1 MKKFCIISNQ
11 DKDNGLKVA
20 GFVAEEIE
28 KRGGEARLLSTNE
41 AAKAKG
47 EGFTDLSGIT
57 GDTEGIII
65 IGGDGTMIQAAREL
79 VRFNLPIIGI
89 DLGTL
94 GYLAEVE
101 PDDIEDALDRLFSGE
116 YHIEERILLEGT
128 VITDGKESYKGHALN
143 DIVLGR
149 SGFSRIVTVKVCAN
163 DQLLGSYRGDGVII
177 ATPTGSTA
185 YNLSAGGPILLPN
198 AGAFAITPI
207 CPHSLDMRSVV
218 VSDSDEINITV
229 MQSKKSQKE
238 EVVVSFDGNNG
249 LLLTT
254 GDTVCI
260 RRAKDTTKLIK
271 LDEGGFINNLRE
283 KILK

>member
-1 MKKFCIISNQ
+1 
-11 DKDNGLKVA
+11 
-20 GFVAEEIE
+20 
-28 KRGGEARLLSTNE
+28 
-41 AAKAKG
+41 
-47 EGFTDLSGIT
+47 
-57 GDTEGIII
+57 
-65 IGGDGTMIQAAREL
+65 REL

-218 VSDSDEINITV
+218 VSDADEINITV
-229 MQSKKSQKE
+229 MQSKKSQNE

-260 RRAKDTTKLIK
+260 KRAKDTTKLIK

>member
-1 MKKFCIISNQ
+1 MKNYCIISNQ
-11 DKDNGLKVA
+11 DKDLGLKVA
-20 GFVAEEIE
+20 GFVSDEIA
-28 KRGGEARLLSTNE
+28 KRGGNAVLLSTNE
-41 AAKAKG
+41 AAKANG

-57 GDTEGIII
+57 DETEGIII

-79 VRFNLPIIGI
+79 VRFDLPIIGI

-94 GYLAEVE
+94 GYLTEVE
-101 PDDIEDALDRLFSGE
+101 PDMIEDALDRLFSGE
-116 YHIEERILLEGT
+116 YHVEERILVEGT
-128 VITDGKESYKGHALN
+128 VNRDGKDVYTGHALN

-149 SGFSRIVTVKVCAN
+149 SGYSRIVTLKVCVEG
-163 DQLLGSYRGDGVII
+163 QLLSTYRGDGMII
-177 ATPTGSTA
+177 STPTGSTA

-198 AGAFAITPI
+198 ANACAITPI

-218 VSDSDEINITV
+218 VSASDEIFITV

-249 LLLTT
+249 ILLTT
-254 GDTVCI
+254 GDTVRI
-260 RRAKDTTKLIK
+260 KKATETTKLIK
-271 LDEGGFINNLRE
+271 LDDGSFINNLRE

>member
-116 YHIEERILLEGT
+116 YQIEERILLEGT

>member
-20 GFVAEEIE
+20 GFVAEEIA

>member
-1 MKKFCIISNQ
+1 MKNFCIISNQ
-11 DKDNGLKVA
+11 DKDTGLKVA
-20 GFVAEEIE
+20 NFVSEEIA
-28 KRGGEARLLSTNE
+28 KRGGNAKLLSTNE

-57 GDTEGIII
+57 DDTEGIII

-79 VRFNLPIIGI
+79 VRFDLPIIGI

-116 YHIEERILLEGT
+116 YHIEERMLLEGT
-128 VITDGKESYKGHALN
+128 VITEGKESYKGHALN

-149 SGFSRIVTVKVCAN
+149 SGFSRIITVKVKAN
-163 DQLLGSYRGDGVII
+163 DQLLGNYRGDGVII

-218 VSDSDEINITV
+218 VSATDEINITV

-254 GDTVCI
+254 GDTVRI
-260 RRAKDTTKLIK
+260 KRAEDTTKLIK

>member
-1 MKKFCIISNQ
+1 MKNFCIISNQ
-11 DKDNGLKVA
+11 DKDTGLKVA
-20 GFVAEEIE
+20 NFVAEEIA
-28 KRGGEARLLSTNE
+28 KRGGNAKLLSTNE

-57 GDTEGIII
+57 DDTEGIII

-79 VRFNLPIIGI
+79 VRFDLPIIGI

-116 YHIEERILLEGT
+116 YHIEERMLLEGT
-128 VITDGKESYKGHALN
+128 VITEGKESYKGHALN

-149 SGFSRIVTVKVCAN
+149 SGFSRIITVKVKAN
-163 DQLLGSYRGDGVII
+163 DQLLGNYRGDGIII

-218 VSDSDEINITV
+218 VSATDEINITV
-229 MQSKKSQKE
+229 MQSKKSQNE

-254 GDTVCI
+254 CDTVRI
-260 RRAKDTTKLIK
+260 KRAEDTTKLIK

>member
-1 MKKFCIISNQ
+1 MKNFCIISNQ
-11 DKDNGLKVA
+11 DKDTGLKVA
-20 GFVAEEIE
+20 NFVAEEIA
-28 KRGGEARLLSTNE
+28 KRGGNAKLLSTNE

-57 GDTEGIII
+57 DDTEGIII

-79 VRFNLPIIGI
+79 VRFDLPIIGI

-116 YHIEERILLEGT
+116 YHIEERMLLEGT
-128 VITDGKESYKGHALN
+128 VITEGKESCKGHALN

-149 SGFSRIVTVKVCAN
+149 SGFSRIITVKVKAN
-163 DQLLGSYRGDGVII
+163 DQLLGNYRGDGIII

-218 VSDSDEINITV
+218 VSATDEINITV
-229 MQSKKSQKE
+229 MQSKKSQNE

-254 GDTVCI
+254 GDTVRI
-260 RRAKDTTKLIK
+260 KRAEDTTKLIK

>member
-1 MKKFCIISNQ
+1 MKNFCIISNQ
-11 DKDNGLKVA
+11 DKDTGLKVA
-20 GFVAEEIE
+20 NFVAEEIA
-28 KRGGEARLLSTNE
+28 KRGGNAKLLSTNE

-57 GDTEGIII
+57 DDTEGIII

-79 VRFNLPIIGI
+79 VRFDLPIIGI

-116 YHIEERILLEGT
+116 YHIEERMLLEGT
-128 VITDGKESYKGHALN
+128 VITEGKESYKGHALN

-149 SGFSRIVTVKVCAN
+149 SGFSRIITVKVKAN
-163 DQLLGSYRGDGVII
+163 DQLLGNYRGDGIII

-218 VSDSDEINITV
+218 VSATDEINITV
-229 MQSKKSQKE
+229 MQSKKSQNE

-254 GDTVCI
+254 GDTVRI
-260 RRAKDTTKLIK
+260 KRAEDTTKLIK

>member
-11 DKDNGLKVA
+11 DKDNGLKGA
-20 GFVAEEIE
+20 GFVAEEIA